1 MPGGVILEGLSGT
14 GKTTIVETLAR
25 EMNVPLFKM
34 NYAQDGNEYIHG
46 VSRNVTDIFNW
57 LPLQSKIIKKPVML
71 FVDEAEKFFP
81 RYANGHQVEEVNTY
95 KELMNI
101 AASSGII
108 LMAAT
113 NHIDMVNILSITL
126 LLNSRRKNA
135 KTRNGV

>member
-1 MPGGVILEGLSGT
+1 
-14 GKTTIVETLAR
+14 
-25 EMNVPLFKM
+25 
-34 NYAQDGNEYIHG
+34 
-46 VSRNVTDIFNW
+46 
-57 LPLQSKIIKKPVML
+57 ML